1 MTSLNEVNVPAVATR
16 GVLIFPNQEVMIEVG
31 REKSMNAVDEALN
44 YFDGQVFIVSQRDVL
59 VDEPHEN
66 DLFQYGTLCKIKTAR
81 KKEGFQRVT
90 FTGVKRARI
99 IRLSEDDKMLF
110 ATVQPLDD
118 VAGDSQLI
126 CSCPPLS
133 DYN

>member
-66 DLFQYGTLCKIKTAR
+66 EIG
-81 KKEGFQRVT
+81 
-90 FTGVKRARI
+90 RAH
-99 IRLSEDDKMLF
+99 
-110 ATVQPLDD
+110 V
-118 VAGDSQLI
+118 
-126 CSCPPLS
+126 
-133 DYN
+133 